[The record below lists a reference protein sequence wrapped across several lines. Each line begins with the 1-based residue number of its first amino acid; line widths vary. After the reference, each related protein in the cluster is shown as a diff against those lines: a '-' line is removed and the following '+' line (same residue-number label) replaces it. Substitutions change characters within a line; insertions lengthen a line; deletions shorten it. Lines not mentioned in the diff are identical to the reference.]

1 MGSPSHAHLT
11 RPAGYSRRNPLE
23 ENLRA
28 RELHRAEILGLRP
41 HVAVAVVVAALDRD
55 DVRALLAPM
64 FRREPPRLKVGL
76 GVAAPL
82 ATTAGET
89 PVVCRVVQR
98 TLLRLRGES

>member
-28 RELHRAEILGLRP
+28 RELDRAEILGLRA
-41 HVAVAVVVAALDRD
+41 HVAVAV
-55 DVRALLAPM
+55 
-64 FRREPPRLKVGL
+64 KVGL

-89 PVVCRVVQR
+89 PVVCHVVQR